1 MAGEEKK
8 VDVLDTAAQIDLKE
22 ELETLWLTEM
32 KNRIKNN
39 TATSTDLA
47 TLARVLM
54 ANGWTLDPKDLPQ
67 SLKDKLTSRVS
78 TDELDDTGVIPFR
91 KQA

>member
-1 MAGEEKK
+1 VAGEEKK